1 MVGDS
6 LHVTTHS
13 LFGISLDDKNLE
25 LTKLL
30 IDRLEHLSADSTY
43 AHRASGLR
51 GSLLRFVERI
61 EAGDRMNRDDQAQL
75 NQQVENGFEILILS
89 AKEIGASR

>member
-1 MVGDS
+1 
-6 LHVTTHS
+6 
-13 LFGISLDDKNLE
+13 LDDKNIE
-25 LTKLL
+25 LIKLL

-51 GSLLRFVERI
+51 GSLLRYVERI
-61 EAGDRMNRDDQAQL
+61 EAGDLINSDDQTQL
-75 NQQVENGFEILILS
+75 DQLVESGFEILILS